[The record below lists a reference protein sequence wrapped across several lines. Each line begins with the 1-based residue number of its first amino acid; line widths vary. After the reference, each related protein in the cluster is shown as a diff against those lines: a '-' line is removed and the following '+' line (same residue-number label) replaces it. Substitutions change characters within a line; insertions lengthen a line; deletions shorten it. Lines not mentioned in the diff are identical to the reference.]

1 MDLTVRE
8 PPRAWRSISRDMQSG
23 GDNIALREAALDGL
37 RELTI
42 DMQQILLHP
51 PERWAHNFYR
61 FVYQHEK
68 ALQEKPDSYPA
79 PLAEFLRQH
88 LPTFK
93 EALRTATARV
103 DSEQAAT
110 AFERATAM
118 IHDFSEHLFHLQDR
132 KVALKPE
139 VHTISLEQLALLLPD
154 DVIVTADT
162 ITVRGHEFPRPQ
174 SASLCH
180 KGGLPRVLTKLLA
193 GASEST
199 IATELPANDLDV
211 IVVSGS
217 RDALDEAERY
227 QISRDGIE
235 LVDELDFERIFASRD
250 LDLNG
255 CVVTKDELVYATWA
269 HQSAREGKVAIIPA
283 ARGLYGNDFFL
294 DQDGVLLAKN
304 RGLAR
309 LVKSVVEGKAE
320 AFDVLP
326 RNKQVDLGIYW
337 LILAR
342 RFGDKEHSETLMNR
356 LFDVAKS
363 LGQTREGD
371 TSPLDFLKGVHER
384 YPFFS
389 FNDSSLDD
397 AGVVRW
403 LAGKL
408 NRQTERFF
416 RQAVGVFNPNN
427 LERAPGDTVP
437 TTITLEAIV
446 KTPSSESFGA
456 RWAQF
461 VAECD
466 TRREAHSTER

>member
-1 MDLTVRE
+1 MDSTLQA
-8 PPRAWRSISRDMQSG
+8 PARAWESISRDMQSG
-23 GDNIALREAALDGL
+23 DDNIALREAALDGL

-42 DMQQILLHP
+42 DMQQILLRP
-51 PERWAHNFYR
+51 PERWAHNFCR

-68 ALQEKPDSYPA
+68 ALHEAPDSYPA

-88 LPTFK
+88 LPRFK

-103 DSEQAAT
+103 DPEQAAT

-132 KVALKPE
+132 KFALKPQVQSIALETLASRLPSE
-139 VHTISLEQLALLLPD
+139 VK
-154 DVIVTADT
+154 DT
-162 ITVRGHEFPRPQ
+162 ITVRGHAFPRPQ
-174 SASLCH
+174 SESLCH

-199 IATELPANDLDV
+199 IAIELPANDLDV

-217 RDALDEAERY
+217 REALAEAERY
-227 QISRDGIE
+227 KISRDGIE
-235 LVDELDFERIFASRD
+235 LVDELNFERIFASRD

-255 CVVTKDELVYATWA
+255 CVVTKDELVFATWA
-269 HQSAREGKVAIIPA
+269 HQSAREGKVSIIPA
-283 ARGLYGNDFFL
+283 ARGLYGTEFFF

-342 RFGDKEHSETLMNR
+342 RFGAKEHSETLMNR

-371 TSPLDFLKGVHER
+371 ASPLDFLKGVHER

-389 FNDSSLDD
+389 FSDSSLDD

-427 LERAPGDTVP
+427 LERAQGDTVP

-446 KTPSSESFGA
+446 KTPSSEGFSAG
-456 RWAQF
+456 WAQF

-466 TRREAHSTER
+466 TRREVHSAER